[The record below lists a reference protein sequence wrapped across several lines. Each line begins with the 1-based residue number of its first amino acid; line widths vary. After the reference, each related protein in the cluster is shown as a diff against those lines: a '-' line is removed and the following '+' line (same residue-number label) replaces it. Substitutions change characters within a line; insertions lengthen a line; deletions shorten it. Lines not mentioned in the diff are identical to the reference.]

1 MPAERSRGSCRG
13 DQPPPS
19 SLHASPSGALP
30 LRAAG
35 APVRRAARSLP
46 VLALVILFV
55 LGCASVRP
63 VDPSLVD
70 RLGELL
76 LVGFRGTEVEGND
89 ELRHLLCDLK
99 VGGVIIFERDI
110 ATQLPRNI
118 ASLEQLVRLTRD
130 LQALARRCAGRPL
143 LIAVDAEGGTV
154 MRLSPR
160 AGFSPTLGHGELGEL
175 GDLALT
181 ELEARRIGTMLREAG
196 IAWNLAPVV
205 DIALNPFNTVVGEAG
220 RAFSGDAERVTAH
233 ARVYLR
239 GMRAAGILTTLKHF
253 PGHGSSWADSHLG
266 FVDVTGTAIP
276 ALELRPYR
284 ELIAEGLADS
294 VMTAHV
300 FNRDLDADA
309 PATLSRRTINYL
321 LRGAL
326 GFGGVVVS
334 DDLLMGAIRDHYGLE
349 QAAVL
354 ALRAGVDVLLIA
366 NNTRGR
372 ETTGAD
378 RARAAILEALAKG
391 TLQTSA
397 VESALARIQRLH
409 ARVGGF

>member
-1 MPAERSRGSCRG
+1 MPADPARRLRI
-13 DQPPPS
+13 
-19 SLHASPSGALP
+19 LALP
-30 LRAAG
+30 L
-35 APVRRAARSLP
+35 L
-46 VLALVILFV
+46 L
-55 LGCASVRP
+55 LGCATVRP

-70 RLGELL
+70 RLGDLL
-76 LVGFRGTEVEGND
+76 LVGFGGTEVQGND

-99 VGGVIIFERDI
+99 VGGVILFERDT
-110 ATQLPRNI
+110 ATELPRNV
-118 ASLEQLVRLTRD
+118 ASLEQVTRLSRD
-130 LQALARRCAGRPL
+130 LQTLARRCAGRPL

-175 GDLALT
+175 DDLALT
-181 ELEARRIGTMLREAG
+181 ELEARRIGSMLREAG
-196 IAWNLAPVV
+196 INWNLAPVV

-220 RAFSGDAERVTAH
+220 RAFSADAERVTTH

-239 GMRAAGILTTLKHF
+239 GMRAAGLLTTLKHF

-266 FVDVTGTAIP
+266 FVDVTDTAIP

-284 ELIAEGLADS
+284 ELIAEGLVES
-294 VMTAHV
+294 VMPAHV
-300 FNRDLDADA
+300 FNRHLDPDS
-309 PATLSRRTINYL
+309 PATLSRRTITYL

-326 GFGGVVVS
+326 GFEGVVVS
-334 DDLLMGAIRDHYGLE
+334 DDLLMRAIRDHYGLE

-354 ALRAGVDVLLIA
+354 ALRAGVDVLLISD
-366 NNTRGR
+366 NTPVR

-378 RARAAILEALAKG
+378 RALAAILEALAKG

-397 VESALARIQRLH
+397 VESALARIQRLR
-409 ARVGGF
+409 ARLGGF